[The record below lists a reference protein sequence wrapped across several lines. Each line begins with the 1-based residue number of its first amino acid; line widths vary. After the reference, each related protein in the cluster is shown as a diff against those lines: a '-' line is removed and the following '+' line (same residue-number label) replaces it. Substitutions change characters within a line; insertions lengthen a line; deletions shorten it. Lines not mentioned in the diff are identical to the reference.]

1 MMLGHMRY
9 KENRQLFD
17 LKECGRDI
25 FVCTIK
31 GAVHDLFYNLLRK
44 NKLHNLNVRTENN
57 KIVQFNIGG
66 LTIQENPTYPTIDKL
81 NLMLSSQEPNYI
93 YITGSQFTD

>member
-1 MMLGHMRY
+1 MLGHM
-9 KENRQLFD
+9 KKCDDDWETFD
-17 LKECGRDI
+17 LVECVRDI

-31 GAVHDLFYNLLRK
+31 GAVHDLFYKLLQK

-66 LTIQENPTYPTIDKL
+66 ITIQETQHIK
-81 NLMLSSQEPNYI
+81 MCQ
-93 YITGSQFTD
+93 QQ